1 MLSALEFH
9 RGLGWPLSQQAML
22 ASGPTRRWLWA
33 LYLFP
38 WAPMIK
44 LHKLG
49 GLQTTELYSFLVLE
63 ARNIKLR
70 CWQGHGP
77 S

>member
-33 LYLFP
+33 VYLFP

-44 LHKLG
+44 FHKLG

-63 ARNIKLR
+63 ARNPKLR